1 MSSPASVTQPVEIL
15 CNLAES
21 FFKGFILKTWR
32 HYSLAMCQGQAV
44 PQSWMRWKPGI
55 WRAEALA
62 FKIIRLFEKQSVE
75 FLSTTILNFK

>member
-1 MSSPASVTQPVEIL
+1 MDEMET
-15 CNLAES
+15 
-21 FFKGFILKTWR
+21 
-32 HYSLAMCQGQAV
+32 
-44 PQSWMRWKPGI
+44 GI